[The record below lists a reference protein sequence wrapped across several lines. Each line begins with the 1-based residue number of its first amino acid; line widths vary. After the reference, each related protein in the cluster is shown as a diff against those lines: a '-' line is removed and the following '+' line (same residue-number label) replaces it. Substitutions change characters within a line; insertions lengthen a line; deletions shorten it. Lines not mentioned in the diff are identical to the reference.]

1 MSIRSKNPTVILVP
15 YDGSEPSEKALG
27 QALALAASLAGEAE
41 ITLLNVVQEIVLPP
55 AVFERPRFRSKLSG
69 EEISS
74 EALGKELTED
84 LKGKMATVLDKKKLE
99 IQRKHPGKSIR
110 VRTKTLLGYPVD
122 EILRH
127 AKEENVDM
135 IVVGSV
141 GLSGVQRLKALGSIS
156 RGVTERATCPVL
168 VVH

>member
-1 MSIRSKNPTVILVP
+1 MSIRSKSPIVLLVP

-41 ITLLNVVQEIVLPP
+41 ITLLNVVQEIVLPTT
-55 AVFERPRFRSKLSG
+55 VFERPRFRSKLSG

-84 LKGKMATVLDKKKLE
+84 LKGKMATMLDKKKLE

-135 IVVGSV
+135 IVIGSV